1 MSEHER
7 GVGWIHI
14 RGVVTPGIDRLDGS
28 LRPAQVRAGPVG
40 YDEAVT
46 ELGSCGV
53 TRRPWLF
60 LVLVLVASAP
70 FWLLAVLT
78 RGQGWF
84 LGLPVSVVMIIVP
97 AAVAS
102 VLGVKEGGRTGL
114 HALWLGVFDVARVR
128 PGWWWVVGLGAV
140 PVSALL
146 AWVLGA
152 RPAADSAAAV
162 WFLAPVYF
170 AVFYL
175 GAIPEE
181 VGWSSYATP
190 PLVGRLGVL
199 GAGGVIGVVWEV
211 WHWVPFW
218 AQGRSW
224 DWILGMLV
232 FGVLSRTLM
241 VLLYHHGGGGLAM
254 VCAFHAMLNTVP
266 LFPAGFTGFDPWLA
280 CPGMLAVLMGAM
292 QVARFQATSPPTI

>member
-1 MSEHER
+1 MTE
-7 GVGWIHI
+7 
-14 RGVVTPGIDRLDGS
+14 
-28 LRPAQVRAGPVG
+28 PATYV
-40 YDEAVT
+40 
-46 ELGSCGV
+46 L

-60 LVLVLVASAP
+60 LLFVLVVSVP
-70 FWLLAVLT
+70 FWLSAVVT

-102 VLGVKEGGRTGL
+102 VLAAEEGGRTGL
-114 HALWLGVFDVARVR
+114 GALWSGVLDVAKVR
-128 PGWWWVVGLGAV
+128 PLWWWVVGLGAV

-146 AWVLGA
+146 AWALGA
-152 RPAADSAAAV
+152 RPAADSAATA

-170 AVFYL
+170 VVFYF

-181 VGWSSYATP
+181 VGWSSYATA

-199 GAGGVIGVVWEV
+199 GAGGAIGAVWEV

-224 DWILGMLV
+224 HWILGMLV
-232 FGVLSRTLM
+232 VGVLSRTLM
-241 VLLYHHGGGGLAM
+241 VVLYHHGGGSLALA
-254 VCAFHAMLNTVP
+254 CAFHAMLNTVP
-266 LFPAGFTGFDPWLA
+266 LFPGGFTGFEPWLT
-280 CPGMLAVLMGAM
+280 CPGMLTVLL
-292 QVARFQATSPPTI
+292 VALHMARLHGRDSRGPEPSVDSDG

>member
-14 RGVVTPGIDRLDGS
+14 RGVATPGIDRLGGS

-199 GAGGVIGVVWEV
+199 GAGASSVWC
-211 WHWVPFW
+211 
-218 AQGRSW
+218 GRSGTGCPSGRRA
-224 DWILGMLV
+224 D
-232 FGVLSRTLM
+232 
-241 VLLYHHGGGGLAM
+241 HG
-254 VCAFHAMLNTVP
+254 
-266 LFPAGFTGFDPWLA
+266 TG
-280 CPGMLAVLMGAM
+280 
-292 QVARFQATSPPTI
+292 S